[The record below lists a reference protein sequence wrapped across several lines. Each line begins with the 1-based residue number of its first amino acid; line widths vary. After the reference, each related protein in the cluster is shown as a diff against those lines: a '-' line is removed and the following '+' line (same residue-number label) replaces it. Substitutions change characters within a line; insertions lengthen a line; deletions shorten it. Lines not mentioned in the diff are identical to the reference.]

1 MRKRLSHRRLLSP
14 VVVAVCAAMLVSCSD
29 EPTPEPP
36 VAAGDVE
43 HEPSPIPEPT
53 EPALD
58 PVAGIAS
65 TSRLSVS
72 NGPVVFTPGDPN
84 NRPPPDDEE
93 EIARLVGATVDWLDA
108 HLTDLQAGGEGLIHE
123 VAADG
128 LLERRHGEA
137 WRAVTTALSAPDRLV
152 DHAAYDVLVG
162 VDGAPQWLRVT
173 VRTTSKDGNE
183 ATAELVFVPAE
194 GRPVLIAG
202 GASTVDAG

>member
-1 MRKRLSHRRLLSP
+1 
-14 VVVAVCAAMLVSCSD
+14 MLVSCSD
-29 EPTPEPP
+29 EPAPQPP
-36 VAAGDVE
+36 VAAGDLE
-43 HEPSPIPEPT
+43 QEPSPTPEPT
-53 EPALD
+53 GPALV

-84 NRPPPDDEE
+84 NKPPPDDEE

-123 VAADG
+123 VAAEG
-128 LLERRHGEA
+128 LLERRHDDA
-137 WRAVTTALSAPDRLV
+137 WRAVTIGLSAPDRLV
-152 DHAAYDVLVG
+152 DRAAYDVLVG

-173 VRTTSKDGNE
+173 VTTTSADGSE

-202 GASTVDAG
+202 GAAALDAG